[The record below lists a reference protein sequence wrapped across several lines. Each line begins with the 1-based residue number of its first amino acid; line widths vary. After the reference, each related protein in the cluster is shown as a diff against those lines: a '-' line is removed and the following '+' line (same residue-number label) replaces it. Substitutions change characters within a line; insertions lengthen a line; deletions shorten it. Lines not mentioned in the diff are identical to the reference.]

1 MPSNSR
7 CLWSR
12 MYLYQHNLNPIVSKQ
27 NSLDAIFELI
37 QGWVSA
43 PNFCIAKVKYL
54 IAIESGWDPIV
65 FVFLREEHNNKPSVL
80 CRENFADQTTIE
92 QQKFIFDFLLVV
104 LYQGRSLA
112 WPNQH
117 DTIAAGQLIFHVLIF
132 GYHLFDTFYIYN
144 GS

>member
-12 MYLYQHNLNPIVSKQ
+12 MYLYQYNLNPIVSKQ

-43 PNFCIAKVKYL
+43 SIFSIAKVKYL

-80 CRENFADQTTIE
+80 CRENFPDQTTIE
-92 QQKFIFDFLLVV
+92 QQKSIFEFLLVV
-104 LYQGRSLA
+104 LYQGRSL
-112 WPNQH
+112 
-117 DTIAAGQLIFHVLIF
+117 
-132 GYHLFDTFYIYN
+132 
-144 GS
+144 S